1 MKKSILFISFL
12 CFSVALFAQEAQEE
26 QPLEPQQEQQ
36 QQEQQLEPQPESQ
49 PELQSQQPQEVK
61 GVHPYKVE
69 ENQVVSEEYAH
80 WSLIPH
86 AGFNA
91 FDGDFT
97 SEMKHNV
104 AVPAAGVAL
113 EYNFTP
119 VWSIVIEYMYDMYTI
134 TGNPNQV
141 DAGGNKLNADT
152 LLHGHM
158 HKAGGY
164 LAMDFVNLIFPRAEK
179 KIVSIIP
186 YVGGGAAW
194 YRRACYYKD
203 DKYFDAS
210 KGKWINPTHGR
221 GETTS
226 YINSDGEFAGD
237 YDKDYNVLG
246 YLQAGVNVE
255 FNLNRSLALG
265 VRADYSYFTRDYID
279 GRGYHKQSA
288 SSYASKNNDGIFDV
302 TLNLR
307 IKFEAVKK
315 THVRNISSF
324 ETWEKKMAMQPCHD
338 TVIIRHDSIIIR
350 ETYEQYERDLESVYY
365 VYFDNNKSNLDTKA
379 LITIQQVADRL
390 EDDST
395 LYAVVTGYCDN
406 TGSDKLN
413 FALGDKRAE
422 NVVDELEAEHGI
434 DSTRLH
440 GRGMGKI
447 IGRRSTAAYGP
458 NRRAAIRLVDKD
470 TFERMKANLDE
481 QHTVLEEEV
490 MTKPEPKAAPAP
502 APVKTIPLA
511 ESSRKEKVN
520 EYTQRE
526 NETVVTEPTTTLSK
540 LARQY
545 YDNTYCWVFIYI
557 ANKDQ
562 IANPNKLTPGIE
574 LTIPELTEQEMDI
587 TKDES
592 LVLYNN
598 TRLGR

>member
-1 MKKSILFISFL
+1 M
-12 CFSVALFAQEAQEE
+12 FAQEAQQPEE
-26 QPLEPQQEQQ
+26 QQQEQQ
-36 QQEQQLEPQPESQ
+36 QLAEPQPEEQPQEQLEPQQ
-49 PELQSQQPQEVK
+49 PQQPKEVK

-119 VWSIVIEYMYDMYTI
+119 VWSVGIEYMYDMYTI

-221 GETTS
+221 GETTG

-237 YDKDYNVLG
+237 YDTDYNVLG

-255 FNLNRSLALG
+255 FNLNRTLALG

-302 TLNLR
+302 TLNMRFKLMA
-307 IKFEAVKK
+307 ISK
-315 THVRNISSF
+315 THVRNIVGYDTF
-324 ETWEKKMAMQPCHD
+324 DKNEPILVHD
-338 TVIIRHDSIIIR
+338 TTIIIRHDSIIVR

-390 EDDST
+390 EDDPE

-406 TGSDKLN
+406 TGSNKLN
-413 FALGDKRAE
+413 FALGDKRAA

-447 IGRRSTAAYGP
+447 IGRRSTAAYSP

-490 MTKPEPKAAPAP
+490 MSKPEPKAAPAP

-545 YDNTYCWVFIYI
+545 YDNTYCWVYIYI

-562 IANPNKLTPGIE
+562 IANPNKLTPGTE
-574 LTIPELTEQEMDI
+574 LTIPELTQQEMDI

>member
-12 CFSVALFAQEAQEE
+12 CFSVAMFAQEVQEE

-119 VWSIVIEYMYDMYTI
+119 VWSIGIEYMYDMYTI

-210 KGKWINPTHGR
+210 IIAR
-221 GETTS
+221 GLT
-226 YINSDGEFAGD
+226 
-237 YDKDYNVLG
+237 
-246 YLQAGVNVE
+246 
-255 FNLNRSLALG
+255 
-265 VRADYSYFTRDYID
+265 
-279 GRGYHKQSA
+279 A
-288 SSYASKNNDGIFDV
+288 SSAEPSVMVFANCPSKK
-302 TLNLR
+302 R
-307 IKFEAVKK
+307 SKFWPRS
-315 THVRNISSF
+315 TRNWSARGRSRRSFISSVQR
-324 ETWEKKMAMQPCHD
+324 TSMA
-338 TVIIRHDSIIIR
+338 
-350 ETYEQYERDLESVYY
+350 
-365 VYFDNNKSNLDTKA
+365 
-379 LITIQQVADRL
+379 
-390 EDDST
+390 
-395 LYAVVTGYCDN
+395 
-406 TGSDKLN
+406 
-413 FALGDKRAE
+413 
-422 NVVDELEAEHGI
+422 
-434 DSTRLH
+434 
-440 GRGMGKI
+440 
-447 IGRRSTAAYGP
+447 
-458 NRRAAIRLVDKD
+458 
-470 TFERMKANLDE
+470 
-481 QHTVLEEEV
+481 
-490 MTKPEPKAAPAP
+490 
-502 APVKTIPLA
+502 
-511 ESSRKEKVN
+511 
-520 EYTQRE
+520 
-526 NETVVTEPTTTLSK
+526 
-540 LARQY
+540 
-545 YDNTYCWVFIYI
+545 
-557 ANKDQ
+557 
-562 IANPNKLTPGIE
+562 
-574 LTIPELTEQEMDI
+574 
-587 TKDES
+587 
-592 LVLYNN
+592 
-598 TRLGR
+598 

>member
-1 MKKSILFISFL
+1 MKKSLLVISLL
-12 CFSVALFAQEAQEE
+12 CFSVAMFAQE
-26 QPLEPQQEQQ
+26 EPQQNE
-36 QQEQQLEPQPESQ
+36 
-49 PELQSQQPQEVK
+49 EVK
-61 GVHPYKVE
+61 GAHPYKVE
-69 ENQVVSEEYAH
+69 ENKEVASEYAH
-80 WSLIPH
+80 WSLIPR

-104 AVPAAGVAL
+104 AVPSAGVAL

-119 VWSIVIEYMYDMYTI
+119 VWSIGIQYMYDMYTV
-134 TGNPNQV
+134 TGDPTPKDEFGDQ
-141 DAGGNKLNADT
+141 LNADT

-164 LAMDFVNLIFPRAEK
+164 LAMDFTNLIFPRLEK

-186 YVGGGAAW
+186 YIGGGAAW

-203 DKYFDAS
+203 DYYYSAE
-210 KGKWINPTHGR
+210 KGKPINPTHKR
-221 GETTS
+221 GHT
-226 YINSDGEFAGD
+226 YWYQNVDKEFAGD
-237 YDKDYNVLG
+237 YDTNYNLVG
-246 YLQAGVNVE
+246 YLQAGLNVE
-255 FNLNRSLALG
+255 FNLNRTLALG
-265 VRADYSYFTRDYID
+265 VCADYTYFTRDYVD
-279 GRGYHKQSA
+279 GRGYHKYSE
-288 SSYASKNNDGIFDV
+288 SSYPSKNNDGIFDV

-307 IKFEAVKK
+307 IKFESGKK

-324 ETWEKKMAMQPCHD
+324 ETWEKKQEFQPCHD
-338 TVIIRHDSIIIR
+338 TVIIRHDSIIVR
-350 ETYEQYERDLESVYY
+350 ETTTYEHFEKEQETVYY
-365 VYFDNNKSNLDTKA
+365 VYFDNNKSNLDNKA

-390 EDDST
+390 ADDST

-434 DSTRLH
+434 DTTRLY

-447 IGRRSTAAYGP
+447 IGRRSTAAYSP

-481 QHTVLEEEV
+481 QHAVLEEVV
-490 MTKPEPKAAPAP
+490 MVEPEPEPAP
-502 APVKTIPLA
+502 APVKTVPLT
-511 ESSRKEKVN
+511 ESARKEKVN

-526 NETVVTEPTTTLSK
+526 SETVVTEATTTLSK

-557 ANKDQ
+557 ANKDK
-562 IANPNKLTPGIE
+562 ITNPNKLTPGIE

-587 TKDES
+587 TKDEG

-598 TRLGR
+598 ARLGK

>member
-1 MKKSILFISFL
+1 M
-12 CFSVALFAQEAQEE
+12 FAQEAQQPEE
-26 QPLEPQQEQQ
+26 QQQEQQ
-36 QQEQQLEPQPESQ
+36 QLVEQQPQEQPQEQLEPQQ
-49 PELQSQQPQEVK
+49 PQQPKEVK

-119 VWSIVIEYMYDMYTI
+119 VWSIGIEYMYDMYTI

-186 YVGGGAAW
+186 YIGGGAAW

-221 GETTS
+221 GETTG

-237 YDKDYNVLG
+237 YDTDYNVLG
-246 YLQAGVNVE
+246 FLQAGVNVE
-255 FNLNRSLALG
+255 FNLNRTLALG

-338 TVIIRHDSIIIR
+338 TVIIRHDSIIVR

-390 EDDST
+390 EDDPE

-406 TGSDKLN
+406 TGSDKHN
-413 FALGDKRAE
+413 FELGDKRAE

-490 MTKPEPKAAPAP
+490 MSKPEPKAAPAP

-545 YDNTYCWVFIYI
+545 YDNTYCWVYIYI

-562 IANPNKLTPGIE
+562 IANPNKLTPGTE
-574 LTIPELTEQEMDI
+574 LTIPELTQQEMEI